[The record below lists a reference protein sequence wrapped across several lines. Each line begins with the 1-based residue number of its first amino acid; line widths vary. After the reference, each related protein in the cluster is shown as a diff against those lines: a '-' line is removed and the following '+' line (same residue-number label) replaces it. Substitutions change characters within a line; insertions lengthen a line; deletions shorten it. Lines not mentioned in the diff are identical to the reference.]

1 MIPMY
6 DNAYEFLH
14 EIRADFIYIMNKSR
28 ELKCF
33 DYMIDLSG
41 INYNPDKVQSSPRQD
56 GLELK
61 AIRHMETIKEIKAD
75 IAEAMERRVKRI
87 DHAMDLISKIESK
100 EQQDVLIMRYI
111 EHMNWS
117 EILEARDCDNIGSQ
131 YELHKRALVSFGK
144 LLDAERNQILDT
156 I

>member
-1 MIPMY
+1 MY
-6 DNAYEFLH
+6 DDAYEFLH

-117 EILEARDCDNIGSQ
+117 ECRTQSDS
-131 YELHKRALVSFGK
+131 
-144 LLDAERNQILDT
+144 
-156 I
+156 